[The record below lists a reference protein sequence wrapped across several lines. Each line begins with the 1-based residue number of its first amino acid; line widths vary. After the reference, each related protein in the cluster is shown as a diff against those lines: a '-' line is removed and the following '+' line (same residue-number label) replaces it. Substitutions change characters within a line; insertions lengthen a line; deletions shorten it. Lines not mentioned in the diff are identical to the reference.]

1 MGSVSEWRK
10 YRKESVT
17 WKREKYV
24 TEHEQWKQ
32 NTIFKNF
39 TVSGICET
47 IRKDKK
53 LILLKLQKREEKERV
68 KLKKVLKVIMAKTSQ
83 IWLKI

>member
-1 MGSVSEWRK
+1 M
-10 YRKESVT
+10 T

-24 TEHEQWKQ
+24 TEHEQWEE

-39 TVSGICET
+39 TVSRIYET
-47 IRKDKK
+47 IRKDLK
-53 LILLKLQKREEKERV
+53 LILLKFQKREEKERV
-68 KLKKVLKVIMAKTSQ
+68 KLKKVLKVIIAKTSQ